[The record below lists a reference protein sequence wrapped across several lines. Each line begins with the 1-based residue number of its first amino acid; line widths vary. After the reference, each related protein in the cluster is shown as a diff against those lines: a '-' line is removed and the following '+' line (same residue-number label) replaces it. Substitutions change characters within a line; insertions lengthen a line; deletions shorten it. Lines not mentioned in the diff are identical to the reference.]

1 MASLSIVCVSDPKF
15 SQSLSTSI
23 YSILLQRQQVCLVSV
38 AGRNLFRDVKQRC
51 PKFSEEYSRV
61 LFISAG
67 AVDRAEIIDLLN
79 SSLLRQFAVDE
90 IGNNVEDLL
99 APFTREFF
107 EPFRTKL

>member
-1 MASLSIVCVSDPKF
+1 
-15 SQSLSTSI
+15 
-23 YSILLQRQQVCLVSV
+23 LLGA
-38 AGRNLFRDVKQRC
+38 AGRDLFHDAEQRC
-51 PKFSEEYSRV
+51 PKFFEEYSQM